1 LLATPPVDHSDLNAR
16 ATGRDAWPNGTA
28 QMGRCTQD
36 KPARQENAE
45 GMTDTSARSTS
56 LATRPVTPRQ
66 LDWLRAELADWTS
79 QGIISDEQA
88 TRISTRVS
96 SRYPAE
102 QHTRTSIGRVF
113 LYLGA
118 GFVGVGLIWLV
129 AANLDQLSPVTR
141 FAAIAALWLA
151 FLVGGELLA
160 SRHASA
166 PLVGAVRLLAAL
178 GAGAVVFQAAQ
189 SLQVPA
195 YEPRL
200 VGLWAAGAL
209 VHAYLTRAYMPFVV
223 GVVTGVAWWFMQ
235 PMWDSQDGLTVV
247 VLMGA
252 ASVLA
257 AALAVLHDRWID
269 AFAWT
274 WRTVAGGM
282 ALLAMFVAAVPD
294 IGGDG
299 IDWSGWLLGAL
310 GVAAVAAVAAALTR
324 PGTRILEPLGAAVV
338 LVAATLLGLWT
349 TGTDTSDIDAGD
361 WAHAA
366 VSVLAYVVLAV
377 ALVALGTVRDHP
389 PLTWMAMVG
398 LVVFTTFQSFAVFA
412 PIVTGAWLFVV
423 LGTVFLGTGFLF
435 DRARRELASA
445 LDSDP
450 ADDSASPKGTDR

>member
-1 LLATPPVDHSDLNAR
+1 MDVTTAR
-16 ATGRDAWPNGTA
+16 GG
-28 QMGRCTQD
+28 
-36 KPARQENAE
+36 
-45 GMTDTSARSTS
+45 TS
-56 LATRPVTPRQ
+56 LADRPVTPRQ
-66 LDWLRAELADWTS
+66 LDWLRTELADWTS

-88 TRISTRVS
+88 ARISTRVS
-96 SRYPAE
+96 ARHPVE
-102 QHTRTSIGRVF
+102 HHTRTSIGRVF

-129 AANLDQLSPVTR
+129 AANLDQLSPATR
-141 FAAIAALWLA
+141 FAAVAALWLA
-151 FLVGGELLA
+151 FLVGGEVLA
-160 SRHASA
+160 SRRASA

-178 GAGAVVFQAAQ
+178 GAGALVFQAAQ

-200 VGLWAAGAL
+200 VGLWSAGAL
-209 VHAYLTRAYMPFVV
+209 LQAYLTRAYMPFAV
-223 GVVTGVAWWFMQ
+223 GVVTGLAWWFMQ
-235 PMWDSQDGLTVV
+235 PLWNAQDGLTVV

-257 AALAVLHDRWID
+257 AGLAVLHDRWIES
-269 AFAWT
+269 FAWT
-274 WRTVAGGM
+274 WRSVAGGM

-299 IDWSGWLLGAL
+299 ISWSRWLVVAL
-310 GVAAVAAVAAALTR
+310 GVAGVAAVAAALTR

-366 VSVLAYVVLAV
+366 VSVLAYVALAV

-435 DRARRELASA
+435 DRARRGLASA

-450 ADDSASPKGTDR
+450 AAGPAAGPASDSPKGTDR